1 MDRIKNFLASM
12 QEEGELKP
20 KAVLETTEASRE
32 PVRRFFMGALATIL
46 LANSVA
52 PAMASM
58 SNQGVQNHGSSQD
71 AMTQSFEHKPQII
84 RGLSML
90 SGTKNTK
97 DAFAP
102 VEITIR
108 VHDEKGRSYAKMFD
122 SAEDVKEKTT
132 CEINMYKSQGVVFN
146 EEHAIL
152 HEVGHCLLSATYAN
166 KVEELYAFS
175 SESTK
180 GYAKAAGSVHRE
192 SQAEAFTFL
201 VVFKNKG
208 RDAALSQLAKVKE
221 VMERSGQFS
230 DERSVIDGSYDFE
243 GALIK
248 LEYHIKYGF
257 APRSDEELL
266 MTAAK
271 IADDS
276 LLYWNAKN
284 DIKMYDGFDQDLAY
298 ITSSREGRY
307 SGSVFSYQMHDVTPL
322 VIEDAS
328 HDGALDLDASDAS
341 APSSSMGSLFSMKSA
356 GKSPIFGEE
365 APALE
370 DKPRKFSPSF

>member
-58 SNQGVQNHGSSQD
+58 SNQGVQNHGASQD
-71 AMTQSFEHKPQII
+71 VATQPFDHKPQII

-90 SGTKNTK
+90 SGTKDAK

-102 VEITIR
+102 VEIKINI
-108 VHDEKGRSYAKMFD
+108 HDEKGRSYARILEP
-122 SAEDVKEKTT
+122 AEDVKEKST

-146 EEHAIL
+146 EEHVIL
-152 HEVGHCLLSATYAN
+152 HEVGHCLLSGTYAN
-166 KVEELYAFS
+166 KVEELYQSS

-180 GYAKAAGSVHRE
+180 GFALAARSVHRE

-201 VVFKNKG
+201 TIFKNKG
-208 RDAALSQLAKVKE
+208 RDAALSQLAKVRE
-221 VMERSGQFS
+221 VMEKSGQFG
-230 DERSVIDGSYDFE
+230 DERSVIDDSYDFD

-248 LEYHIKYGF
+248 LEHHIKYGF

-284 DIKMYDGFDQDLAY
+284 GIKMYEGFEQDLAY
-298 ITSSREGRY
+298 ITSIREGRY

-328 HDGALDLDASDAS
+328 HDGALDLDALDVS

-356 GKSPIFGEE
+356 VKAPIFGEE
-365 APALE
+365 NQDLK
-370 DKPRKFSPSF
+370 DKQRKFSPSF